1 MNFKIIQ
8 QFDIVWFIWLL
19 LVSIWNFGWPSVPPI
34 ADVLVAVILS
44 ITAYQFKN
52 RENV

>member
-1 MNFKIIQ
+1 MKK
-8 QFDIVWFIWLL
+8 QFDIIWFVWLI

-44 ITAYQFKN
+44 IITYQYKKRKN
-52 RENV
+52 V